1 MRVCVLGAGAIGG
14 WMGVK
19 LAQAGH
25 AVSVLAR
32 GATLAAIRA
41 EGLRLIEAGETAA
54 VKVAASDKPGDLT
67 ADEFPDLLI
76 VAVKSQGLRDA
87 ALAAKPLIG
96 PNTIVLTAMNG
107 VPWWFF
113 QRSDRPLAGT
123 ALASID
129 PTGEIAASIPSANV
143 IGCVVHAACS
153 VDAPGLIRHK
163 MGTRLIIG
171 EPDGA
176 AQSVAQGGI
185 SARLAA
191 LHTALTAAG
200 FESEA
205 SADIQRDVWFK
216 LWGNMTMNPITAIT
230 GATVDR
236 VLDDADLRGFCSA
249 VMREAA
255 TVGARIGCAID
266 QTPEDRHAVTRRLGA
281 FRTSMEQDV
290 AAGRTIELDAL
301 VGVVREIGRRVGV
314 ATPNI
319 DALLGLTR
327 LFAQVRGLYPT

>member
-54 VKVAASDKPGDLT
+54 VKVEASDKPGDLT
-67 ADEFPDLLI
+67 ADAFPDLLI

-96 PNTIVLTAMNG
+96 PNTVVLTAMNG

-205 SADIQRDVWFK
+205 STDIQRDVWFK
-216 LWGNMTMNPITAIT
+216 LWGNMTMNPVSAIT
-230 GATVDR
+230 GATTDLI
-236 VLDDADLRGFCSA
+236 LDDPLTREFCSA
-249 VMREAA
+249 VMREAKA
-255 TVGARIGCAID
+255 IGEQIGIPIAQSPD
-266 QTPEDRHAVTRRLGA
+266 ERHAVTRKLGA
-281 FRTSMEQDV
+281 MKTSMLQDV
-290 AAGRTIELDAL
+290 EAGRSIELDAL
-301 VGVVREIGRRVGV
+301 VAAVVEIGAKVGV
-314 ATPNI
+314 PTPYTS
-319 DALLGLTR
+319 ALFGLAR
-327 LFAQVRGLYPT
+327 LNGRVRGLY

>member
-19 LAQAGH
+19 LAQAGD

-54 VKVAASDKPGDLT
+54 VKVEASDKPGDLT
-67 ADEFPDLLI
+67 ADAFPDLLI

-176 AQSVAQGGI
+176 VQSVAQGGI

-216 LWGNMTMNPITAIT
+216 LWGNMTMNPVSAIT
-230 GATVDR
+230 GATTDLI
-236 VLDDADLRGFCSA
+236 LDDPLTREFCSA
-249 VMREAA
+249 VMREAKA
-255 TVGARIGCAID
+255 IGEQIGIPIAQSPD
-266 QTPEDRHAVTRRLGA
+266 ERHAVTRKLGA
-281 FRTSMEQDV
+281 MKTSMLQDV
-290 AAGRTIELDAL
+290 EAGRSIELDAL
-301 VGVVREIGRRVGV
+301 VAAVVEIGAKVGV
-314 ATPNI
+314 PTPYTS
-319 DALLGLTR
+319 ALFGLAR
-327 LFAQVRGLYPT
+327 LNGRVRGLY

>member
-185 SARLAA
+185 SARLSA
-191 LHTALTAAG
+191 LHTALTTAG

-216 LWGNMTMNPITAIT
+216 LWGNMTMNPVSAIT
-230 GATVDR
+230 GATTDLI
-236 VLDDADLRGFCSA
+236 LDDPLTREFCSA
-249 VMREAA
+249 VMREAKA
-255 TVGARIGCAID
+255 IGEQIGIPIAQSPD
-266 QTPEDRHAVTRRLGA
+266 ERHAVTRKLGA
-281 FRTSMEQDV
+281 MKTSMLQDV
-290 AAGRTIELDAL
+290 EAGRSIELDAL
-301 VGVVREIGRRVGV
+301 VAAVVEIGAKVGV
-314 ATPNI
+314 PTPYTS
-319 DALLGLTR
+319 ALFGLAR
-327 LFAQVRGLYPT
+327 LNGRVRGLY

>member
-67 ADEFPDLLI
+67 ADAFPDLLI

-87 ALAAKPLIG
+87 ALAANPLIG

-205 SADIQRDVWFK
+205 STDIQRDVWFK
-216 LWGNMTMNPITAIT
+216 LWGNMTMNPVSAIT
-230 GATVDR
+230 GATTDLI
-236 VLDDADLRGFCSA
+236 LDDPLTREFCSA
-249 VMREAA
+249 VMREAKA
-255 TVGARIGCAID
+255 IGEQIGIPIAQSPD
-266 QTPEDRHAVTRRLGA
+266 ERHAVTRKLGA
-281 FRTSMEQDV
+281 MRTSMLQDV
-290 AAGRTIELDAL
+290 EAGRSIELDAL
-301 VGVVREIGRRVGV
+301 VAAVVEIGAKVGV
-314 ATPNI
+314 PTPYTS
-319 DALLGLTR
+319 ALFGLAR
-327 LFAQVRGLYPT
+327 LNGRVRGLY